1 MRTIALIL
9 VAASPAAGQ
18 GVIFALSGTTS
29 PTLHRLNASSGALI
43 ASYPV
48 TGHQALRGGMAFIYA
63 DAGLTA
69 IDGALDGNPDRLVTI
84 NPQSGAVTIRPVIGT
99 EWTRHSVIYGDS
111 TSFLAI
117 GDNSLY
123 RINRTTGQTTMIAP
137 LSGSPRLDQV
147 TALGVSDSNE
157 AYITDTI
164 DTDLFRLNLFNG
176 QVTWIGSIGQSDNPF
191 LDLSGYTAGSLIGVR
206 ANGGIYS
213 ISLSTAAQSLLF
225 QGNYTAV
232 EYVSSGAPFCYA
244 NCDESTTLPVL
255 SANDFLCFLNKFV
268 AGDSYANCDG
278 SIPPWSLTAGD
289 FQCFLYKFAGGCP

>member
-1 MRTIALIL
+1 

-18 GVIFALSGTTS
+18 GVIFALSGTAS
-29 PTLHRLNASSGALI
+29 PTLHRLNASTGALI

-84 NPQSGAVTIRPVIGT
+84 NPQSGAVTIRPAIGT

-111 TSFLAI
+111 SSYLAI
-117 GDNSLY
+117 GDNTLY

-147 TALGVSDSNE
+147 TAMTRHSNDE
-157 AYITDTI
+157 TYIVDTI
-164 DTDLFRLNLFNG
+164 DTDLFRLNLING

-191 LDLSGYTAGSLIGVR
+191 LDLSGYSGGSLIGVR

-213 ISLSTAAQSLLF
+213 ISRTTAAHSLLF
-225 QGNYTAV
+225 EGNYTAV
-232 EYVSSGAPFCYA
+232 EYVSGGAPLCYA
-244 NCDESTTLPVL
+244 NCDGSTTLPVL
-255 SANDFLCFLNKFV
+255 TANDFQCFLNKFV
-268 AGDSYANCDG
+268 AGDTYANCDG
-278 SIPPWSLTAGD
+278 SIPPWALTAGD
-289 FQCFLYKFAGGCP
+289 FQCFLNKFAGGCP